1 MGNRGSA
8 AVETRTI
15 EIGKYDGK
23 TFPDNRVISYKYTA
37 WNFLIKNLFEQFRR
51 VANFYFLCMGI
62 IAAVIPDSPVTSWAT
77 LFPLLFVVT
86 VSAIKQG
93 YEDYRRH
100 KADNKINNS
109 LVTVVRDGVAQEIR
123 CKKVCVGDI
132 VKVGADMDIPC
143 DLVMLI
149 SSHPDSK
156 GYITTANLDGET
168 NLKTVECPIDTDL
181 NVDHLPH
188 LKGTITC
195 EPPTVDLYGFHGN
208 ISLSLTQGE
217 GDMEAF
223 NPVFVKDGY
232 AMDTLHGDSC
242 KGRHRVSFSKIHFLA
257 QREYTAPLNATNL
270 LLRGSRLRNTEFV
283 FGCAVYTGKET
294 KLALN
299 STLTINKFSTIEK
312 SVNRFLLFFVI
323 LLMVEVLSSV
333 FLTFCFE
340 RRFGTPDKWYLG
352 PMERVTVKDVLND
365 IFVYFVLYY
374 YIIPI
379 SLYVTIELQRFLGTF
394 FFEWDLDMFCNEQSA
409 ICNTS
414 DLNEELG
421 QVQYLFSDK
430 TGTLTENDMKFR
442 RCSIEGSMFVETK
455 GELMLLP
462 PSGVLPT
469 QLPISYW
476 PPEVEQFLL
485 AMALCHCV
493 QTRGEMSGQGIP
505 HDTRKVPEY
514 QASSPDEKALVLA
527 ASRCGV
533 VFLGTEGGYASVSVR
548 GQIKKFKK
556 LQTLEFSSD
565 RKRMSVVVSDS
576 DDQVWLFCKGAESSM
591 MPLMVSGHREET
603 IRHYTDFSLRGL
615 RTLVLGLRKM
625 DTGEYLRLA
634 RALRVARS
642 TIDVTA
648 REARLS
654 EVFNDFE
661 TALHLQGATAVED
674 RLQERVPETLELLR
688 SAGIKVW
695 VLTGDKVETA
705 LNIAYSCGHFKQG
718 TRRLDLYDL
727 TSETECL
734 NTLQEFRCQMEE
746 ESLAQYGLVVDGT
759 AVRLALLHD
768 QGLLCQIACNCTTVL
783 CCRLSPKQKAE
794 KTKEYRQWGFKS

>member
-1 MGNRGSA
+1 MGNRGSSL
-8 AVETRTI
+8 VDSRTV
-15 EIGKYDGK
+15 EIGKCDGK
-23 TFPDNRVISYKYTA
+23 TFPDNRVISYKYTI
-37 WNFLIKNLFEQFRR
+37 WNFLFKNLFEQLRR
-51 VANFYFLCMGI
+51 VANFYFLCMGL
-62 IAAVIPDSPVTSWAT
+62 IAAVLPDSPVTSWAT
-77 LFPLLFVVT
+77 LFPLIIVVT

-100 KADNKINNS
+100 KADDKINNS

-132 VKVGADMDIPC
+132 VKVGADTDIPC

-181 NVDHLPH
+181 NVDHLSH

-217 GDMEAF
+217 GDLEPY

-232 AMDTLHGDSC
+232 PMETLHGDSC
-242 KGRHRVSFSKIHFLA
+242 RGRHRCSFSKIHFLA
-257 QREYTAPLNATNL
+257 QREYTAPLTATNL
-270 LLRGSRLRNTEFV
+270 LLRGSQLRNTEFV

-312 SVNRFLLFFVI
+312 SVNKFLLFFFI
-323 LLMVEVLSSV
+323 LLIVEVLSSV
-333 FLTFCFE
+333 LLAFGFE
-340 RRFGTPDKWYLG
+340 RRFGRPDKWYLG
-352 PMERVTVKDVLND
+352 PMESVTVKDVLND

-394 FFEWDLDMFCNEQSA
+394 FFEWDLEMFCNDQPA

-442 RCSIEGSMFVETK
+442 RCSIDGSMFVETR

-469 QLPISYW
+469 QLPISCW
-476 PPEVEQFLL
+476 PPEVEQFLV
-485 AMALCHCV
+485 AMALCHAV
-493 QTRGEMSGQGIP
+493 QTRGEMCGQVLP
-505 HDTRKVPEY
+505 RDTNRAPEY
-514 QASSPDEKALVLA
+514 QAPSPDEKALVEA
-527 ASRCGV
+527 AARCGV
-533 VFLGTEGGYASVSVR
+533 IFLGTEGGYSFVSIR
-548 GQIKKFKK
+548 GLIRKFKK

-576 DDQVWLFCKGAESSM
+576 DDQVWLFCKGAESTM

-603 IRHYTDFSLRGL
+603 IRHYTDFSMRGL
-615 RTLVLGLRKM
+615 RTLVLGLRRM

-634 RALRVARS
+634 HAMRVARS
-642 TIDVTA
+642 TIDATS
-648 REARLS
+648 REASLN

-661 TALHLQGATAVED
+661 RNLHLQGATAVED
-674 RLQERVPETLELLR
+674 RLQDRVPETLELLR
-688 SAGIKVW
+688 A
-695 VLTGDKVETA
+695 A
-705 LNIAYSCGHFKQG
+705 
-718 TRRLDLYDL
+718 
-727 TSETECL
+727 
-734 NTLQEFRCQMEE
+734 
-746 ESLAQYGLVVDGT
+746 
-759 AVRLALLHD
+759 
-768 QGLLCQIACNCTTVL
+768 
-783 CCRLSPKQKAE
+783 
-794 KTKEYRQWGFKS
+794 